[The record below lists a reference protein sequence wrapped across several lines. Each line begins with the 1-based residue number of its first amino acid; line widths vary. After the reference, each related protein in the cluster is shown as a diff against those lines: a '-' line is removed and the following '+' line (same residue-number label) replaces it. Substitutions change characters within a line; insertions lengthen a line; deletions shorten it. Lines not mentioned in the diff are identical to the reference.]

1 VTASPHF
8 SEVLQMTPEATDK
21 LQNLAIVL
29 FIGLALPPAIGFG
42 LGFWVTKENADR
54 AVNEAVLTTRATI
67 CVGQFTGAPN
77 YQERLKEFTALD
89 YAAKRTFLEKGGW
102 AKMPGEEK
110 ASDAVKEACSGKL
123 EALTQK

>member
-1 VTASPHF
+1 
-8 SEVLQMTPEATDK
+8 MTPEASNNY
-21 LQNLAIVL
+21 QNLAIAL

-42 LGFWVTKENADR
+42 LGLWVTKDTAEQQ
-54 AVNEAVLTTRATI
+54 VNQAVLMARTTI
-67 CVGQFTGAPN
+67 CVGQFTNAPN
-77 YQERLKEFTALD
+77 YQERLKEFMALD

-110 ASDAVKEACSGKL
+110 ASDAVTDACSGKL